1 MKPFRAETASLDTI
15 NWNHWTR
22 NVINVGQVF
31 PLKLSQNENYRV
43 NMEYAMAKGIMHYLC
58 DMPVIIR
65 MLRTKTRSVENCK
78 FKLQKCNHFIEL
90 ILLHIQYTDVVGY
103 VIRCLVDWSFESM

>member
-1 MKPFRAETASLDTI
+1 MKSFRAETASLDTI

-90 ILLHIQYTDVVGY
+90 ILLHIQYTGVVGY
-103 VIRCLVDWSFESM
+103 VIRCLVDWLFESM

>member
-1 MKPFRAETASLDTI
+1 MI
-15 NWNHWTR
+15 N
-22 NVINVGQVF
+22 IGQVF

-43 NMEYAMAKGIMHYLC
+43 NMEYAMAKGIVHYLRH
-58 DMPVIIR
+58 MSVIIC

-103 VIRCLVDWSFESM
+103 MIRCLVDWLFESM

>member
-1 MKPFRAETASLDTI
+1 
-15 NWNHWTR
+15 
-22 NVINVGQVF
+22 
-31 PLKLSQNENYRV
+31 
-43 NMEYAMAKGIMHYLC
+43 MEYATAKGIVHYLRH
-58 DMPVIIR
+58 MSVIIR

-103 VIRCLVDWSFESM
+103 MIRCLVDWLFESM